1 MRQTDEADARR
12 PSTVMTA
19 AELEAFLQGAFPQ
32 SRLTLAVDEVRE
44 RGVRIRQPFD
54 AGQIR
59 PGGTISG
66 PTLMTLADTAMYLAV
81 VAAIGPVA
89 LAVTTSLSID
99 FLRKPGPVA
108 VIADAELLKLGS
120 RLAVGDVRL
129 YSEGDHRPVAR
140 ASVTYSIPP
149 AQAGTDPQAG
159 QPA

>member
-1 MRQTDEADARR
+1 MDA
-12 PSTVMTA
+12 PQ
-19 AELEAFLQGAFPQ
+19 LEAFLAEAFPHA
-32 SRLTLAVDEVRE
+32 RMTLVVDEVTA
-44 RGVRIRQPFD
+44 RGVDIRQPFD
-54 AGQIR
+54 PAQIR

-89 LAVTTSLSID
+89 LAVTTSLQID

-108 VIADAELLKLGS
+108 VLASCELVKLGS

-129 YSEGDHRPVAR
+129 RSEGDAALVAR

-149 AQAGTDPQAG
+149 VSER
-159 QPA
+159 